1 MITSWLDKIFHTASE
16 AFQNCLK
23 RFPVTVC
30 FIFALTSFL
39 FYLVSEWHMSQPQA
53 ALLYYLSVG
62 TLLSLTLHLW
72 CEEIKRKALRL
83 TAQITGHALLIADA
97 LFLAYGALDNTI
109 TEITIAHAA
118 GVLTVGISVFF
129 LSFLKEKNDVASWNF
144 ALHSFNLF
152 AASLFLGL
160 VMYGSISLL
169 VSSLPVL
176 FGLHISS
183 DCYL

>member
-1 MITSWLDKIFHTASE
+1 MITPWLDKIFHTASE

-30 FIFALTSFL
+30 FIFALTAFL

-72 CEEIKRKALRL
+72 CEEIKRKALKW
-83 TAQITGHALLIADA
+83 TAQIAGHALLIADA
-97 LFLAYGALDNTI
+97 LFLAYGALDNSI
-109 TEITIAHAA
+109 TEITIAHTA

-144 ALHSFNLF
+144 ALHSFNLLAVF
-152 AASLFLGL
+152 R
-160 VMYGSISLL
+160 
-169 VSSLPVL
+169 
-176 FGLHISS
+176 FGNVRQPQSTGVFTACIVR
-183 DCYL
+183 CTYLI